1 MKTVLASELAD
12 ALVDQP
18 FALLS
23 TLSGGLKWV
32 KTMSELADAPV
43 VGLNQPSASLKS
55 TINTFRLVEEPD
67 RTSTISTIR
76 IRIRY
81 QNLEQLS
88 VEREQLKTGCCETK
102 MAVGFQ

>member
-12 ALVDQP
+12 ALVVGLNQQ

-55 TINTFRLVEEPD
+55 TINTFRLVINAVID
-67 RTSTISTIR
+67 
-76 IRIRY
+76 Y
-81 QNLEQLS
+81 DDYDYD
-88 VEREQLKTGCCETK
+88 VLKCK
-102 MAVGFQ
+102 ARDSIIPVNNVDHLYKV